1 MEILNK
7 IPLNQQRTNDIS
19 RQIRRTLGHAVDA
32 QLREWISGVTK
43 IVSKTNKTEL
53 FP

>member
-7 IPLNQQRTNDIS
+7 IPLNQQITNDIS
-19 RQIRRTLGHAVDA
+19 RQIRRTLDRAVDT
-32 QLREWISGVTK
+32 QLREWTSGVTK
-43 IVSKTNKTEL
+43 TVSKTNKTEL